1 MEEETLITAS
11 EIVNEIILELDGQD
25 SEIIL
30 KIYRIIFG
38 DEFTEDQVDW
48 LR

>member
-11 EIVNEIILELDGQD
+11 EIVNDIILELDGQD

-30 KIYRIIFG
+30 KIHRIIFG
-38 DEFTEDQVDW
+38 DEFTEEQVDW
-48 LR
+48 HK